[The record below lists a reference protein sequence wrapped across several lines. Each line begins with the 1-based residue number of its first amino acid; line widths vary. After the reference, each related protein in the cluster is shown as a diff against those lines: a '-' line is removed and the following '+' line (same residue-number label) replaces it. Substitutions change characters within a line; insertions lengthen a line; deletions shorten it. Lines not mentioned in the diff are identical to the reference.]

1 MGARPAPLIVK
12 ASLLL
17 IVAGCGGG
25 SRDSQLETVR
35 VPDVMV
41 SSQFVLAVNDSIS
54 LWYTLEREATATND
68 TGCIERGLE
77 VRTGA
82 RRLLVPLFYTA
93 ERPVVL
99 DDSTIQV
106 PLYRHC
112 RPEQLYRIHLRTGQ
126 PTPVRQESR

>member
-1 MGARPAPLIVK
+1 MGARSAPLIIK

-17 IVAGCGGG
+17 MLAACGGG

-35 VPDVMV
+35 APEVMV
-41 SSQFVLAVNDSIS
+41 PSEFVLAVNDSIS
-54 LWYTLEREATATND
+54 LWYTLEREATSTND

-77 VRTGA
+77 VRSGE
-82 RRLLVPLFYTA
+82 RRLLVPLLYTA

-106 PLYRHC
+106 PLYRNC
-112 RPEQLYRIHLRTGQ
+112 RPEQLYRVNLRTGQ
-126 PTPVRQESR
+126 PTPVRQEVR